1 MNLYFNIDYQTVFG
15 EELVLNIVTNN
26 DKGECLTTQ
35 YRMNTVDGLRWICCI
50 NKLPDACQNVV
61 QYFYCVDSAGV
72 TRRKE
77 WALHPHRL
85 SLSALKANAYHV
97 YDQWHA
103 IPEDAYQYTSAFA
116 QCLKRRNLQP
126 MPASDYERTLR
137 LVVRAPQL
145 RASQRLVLVGDD
157 LALGAWALDRALPM
171 AEVNDCEWV
180 VDLNLDELKGEEIAV
195 KFVAVDADN
204 RVAPLWET
212 GYNRE
217 LQLPQIG
224 KNEVCVYQLHQAF
237 FELWD
242 ERFAGT
248 LVPVFS
254 LRTKRS
260 FGVGDFGDLKAMID
274 FVAQTNQRVLQVLPI
289 NDSTTTHTWTDSYP
303 YSCIS
308 IFALHPQYVDLNA
321 LPLLKKEEDRMAFE
335 ALRQEL
341 NALSQIDY
349 ECVNNAKTAYL
360 KLLFEQE
367 GKEMMKGEDF
377 KKFFEEE
384 SYWLVPYAQYCY
396 LRDLYGT
403 ADFTQWPDH
412 NTWDEAERKALSTP
426 TTKAYKE
433 VAFHYFVQ
441 YLLYTQM
448 RHAHEHACAKGVIL
462 KGDIPIGVNR
472 HGCDVWTEPHYFNL
486 DGQAGAPPDDFSVK
500 GQNWGF
506 P

>member
-26 DKGECLTTQ
+26 GKGECQTTQ
-35 YRMNTVDGLRWICCI
+35 YRMNTIDGLRWNCCI
-50 NKLPDACQNVV
+50 NKLPDACQNAVE
-61 QYFYCVDSAGV
+61 YFYCVDIAGV
-72 TRRKE
+72 TKRQE
-77 WALHPHRL
+77 WTLHPHRL
-85 SLSALKANAYHV
+85 GLGALKAKAYHV
-97 YDQWHA
+97 YDQWNA
-103 IPEDAYQYTSAFA
+103 IPEDAYQYTSAFT
-116 QCLKRRNLQP
+116 QCLKRRDIQAL
-126 MPASDYERTLR
+126 PASDYERTLR

-145 RASQRLVLVGDD
+145 RSSQRLVLVGDD
-157 LALGAWALDRALPM
+157 IALGAWSLGRALPM
-171 AEVNDCEWV
+171 TEVNDSEWAI
-180 VDLNLDELKGEEIAV
+180 DLNLSELKGEEIAV
-195 KFVAVDADN
+195 KFVAIDADK

-217 LQLPQIG
+217 LQLPLVG
-224 KNEVCVYQLHQAF
+224 MNEACVYQLNQAF

-274 FVAQTNQRVLQVLPI
+274 FVAHTNQRVLQVLPI

-321 LPLLKKEEDRMAFE
+321 LPLLKSEDDRMAFE

-349 ECVNNAKTAYL
+349 ERVNNAKTAYL

-367 GKEMMKGEDF
+367 GKEMMKSSEF

-384 SYWLVPYAQYCY
+384 A
-396 LRDLYGT
+396 
-403 ADFTQWPDH
+403 
-412 NTWDEAERKALSTP
+412 
-426 TTKAYKE
+426 
-433 VAFHYFVQ
+433 
-441 YLLYTQM
+441 
-448 RHAHEHACAKGVIL
+448 
-462 KGDIPIGVNR
+462 
-472 HGCDVWTEPHYFNL
+472 
-486 DGQAGAPPDDFSVK
+486 
-500 GQNWGF
+500 
-506 P
+506 